1 MGLLHQGK
9 VIFEREIDEVK
20 LGFCKVQAA
29 FTSRPDTSALEKL
42 NVMQLEQ
49 TGSVLS
55 MIVRGN
61 SAEILDYM
69 NTLNP
74 LFVET
79 VPLTLEEVFV
89 HEMEAVGYDYNKIIF

>member
-1 MGLLHQGK
+1 
-9 VIFEREIDEVK
+9 
-20 LGFCKVQAA
+20 
-29 FTSRPDTSALEKL
+29 
-42 NVMQLEQ
+42 
-49 TGSVLS
+49 
-55 MIVRGN
+55 
-61 SAEILDYM
+61 M